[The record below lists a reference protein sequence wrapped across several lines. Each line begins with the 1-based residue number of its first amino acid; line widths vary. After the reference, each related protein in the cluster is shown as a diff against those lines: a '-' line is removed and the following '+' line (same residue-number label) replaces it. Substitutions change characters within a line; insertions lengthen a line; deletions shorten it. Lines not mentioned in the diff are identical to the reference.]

1 MIGDCFVEMMIE
13 SLEWRPFCS
22 QNHSDSNKFEA
33 CHDGVKK
40 FGPYSDSANSS
51 AKDPRTCG
59 QYHSLLY
66 LECEAIS

>member
-22 QNHSDSNKFEA
+22 HNHSDSNKFEA
-33 CHDGVKK
+33 CHDGVQK

-51 AKDPRTCG
+51 AKDR
-59 QYHSLLY
+59 
-66 LECEAIS
+66 